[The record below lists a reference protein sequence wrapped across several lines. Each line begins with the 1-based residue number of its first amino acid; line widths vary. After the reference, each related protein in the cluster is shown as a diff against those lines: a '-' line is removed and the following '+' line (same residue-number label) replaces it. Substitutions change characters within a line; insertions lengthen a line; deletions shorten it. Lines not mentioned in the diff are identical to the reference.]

1 MRLSGSLAALAL
13 LVGLLLFPEQGRAQ
27 NAPTITGSNSL
38 SFPEN
43 TATTMVLATYTA
55 TDPEMDPLTPSLG
68 GVDAGDFTLTA
79 NSDDTGYELKF
90 MAAPDYELP
99 ADLGENNV
107 YEIIVKVADDET
119 PVMTTELPVTVSVT
133 NVNDAPMITTTVTTA
148 TSPENRIPPIV
159 DVDVV
164 DVDNDNITWTLDSTD
179 DGALFNISTIGVL
192 SFRNSPNFEM
202 PTDTGDTAMNNT
214 YVVTVRVTD
223 DGAGLLDDTHTIIVT
238 VTNVDEP
245 GTVTITGT
253 LSGGEELTA
262 AVTDIDGAV
271 SGLTWQWARGDSD
284 TGPFSD
290 IGTETSDN
298 RYTSVAA
305 DVDKYLQATAS
316 YTDPEGSGK
325 TATAVTGQIGA
336 GNSEPEF
343 SAETATRTLPENS
356 GAGVNVVGGTTA
368 ATDSDSGDTLTYT
381 LTGTDAG
388 SFDFDSSNGQ
398 LKTKTGVS
406 HNFNFEAT
414 KNSYS
419 VTVSVHDGKDAAGHT
434 DTTTIDDSIDVTI
447 NLTNEDEPG
456 TVTITGTLSGG
467 EELTAAVT
475 DIDGAVS
482 GLTWQ
487 WARGDSASGPFS
499 DIGTETSAD
508 YTSVAADVAKYL
520 QATASYTDPEGSGK
534 TATAVSSGA
543 LEASNSEPAFSA
555 ETAIRTL
562 PENSGAG
569 VNVVGG
575 TTAASDS
582 DNDTLIYSLSGTDAG
597 SFDFDSSNGQLKTKT
612 GVSHNFNF
620 EATKNSYSVTVS
632 VHDGKDA
639 AGNTDTTTI
648 DATITVTINLTNV
661 NEAPVITTDS
671 GTFAAFTVDENTETS
686 VVIKTYTATDVDAS
700 TTLTWSLEGNDAGG
714 FAITKNAQGHGE
726 LKFASVP
733 NFEMAADADTMND
746 YDIRVKVKDN
756 GIPGNRGASNQL
768 DHTVS
773 VTVEVEDVNE
783 APTITSG
790 PTAMSVPENS
800 TAVGAYTASDVD
812 DSDTQTWSVEPA
824 DDGGFFQINSS
835 GELSFKNAPDF
846 EMPADA
852 NGNNV
857 YDVTVKVTDSG
868 GLNGTEQV
876 AVTVMNVNEAPVF
889 DEDSSLTQQ
898 VDENTAVSVN
908 IEPYIAEDQD
918 ADTDFAWSLE
928 GDDSSQFT
936 IRDNS
941 NDWGVVRFLNSPN
954 YEAPTDMDKDNFYK
968 ITYKVQDNHT
978 PQMEATFDVI
988 IEVRDVNE
996 RPVVSGDNSPDF
1008 PEIEFDADDADLSPA
1023 DFEIGAYTAYDD
1035 DGHDVITWDVSGA
1048 DAEHFTIDSTSGV
1061 LSFSIRPDREKPV
1074 DMGSN
1079 NVYRVM
1085 VEADDGQGKSNS
1097 VGALTVIVT
1106 VDNVDETPEITTTGP
1121 TYATPSF
1128 DEIEYD
1134 ATTADLAVAG
1144 YAARDE
1150 EDETVT
1156 WSLGGSDAGDLT
1168 IDSGTGV
1175 LSFRNPPNFEEP
1187 TGTPATPGDDPDNSY
1202 EIVVKATDAAT
1213 EPDNTARNTREF
1225 GVTVTVKD
1233 IDETPEVTGPDD
1245 NPDFPETPYDSP
1257 TPTPDVATF
1266 SARDEEMQNITWSLG
1281 GDDGEDFTITK
1292 DPNSGAGVLT
1302 FNDPPDYEDPVDA
1315 HSLNTYDIIV
1325 QASDGTNTGTW
1336 NYAVTVTD
1344 VNERPEFT
1352 GAPETSFTLDEHDA
1366 NEVYTTPPLGS
1377 YSARDEEG
1385 GVTWSLMGADSDDFE
1400 ISGGV
1405 VTFANAPSFEA
1416 PTDFEGD
1423 NIYMFTV
1430 VATDVESG
1438 TSRLSASVEVTVTVL
1453 DIEEDGM
1460 ITVEN
1465 LIPQLGADCD
1475 RTNLSDPDD
1484 GCVVFTLT
1492 DPDGGVSFGGTDRW
1506 DLQIRPQGGTA
1517 PWASAQWGVPSI
1529 ATFVYAPHELHV
1541 DRELRAVAWY
1551 TDGRGSGKYAES
1563 EGTAPIAPDRLPNVP
1578 PVFHNA
1584 AYPSI
1589 PEGPAGRLLVTLVG
1603 NDRDRDTLTYGIVAG
1618 ERDAELFEVDP
1629 TSGQITVLEL
1639 DFERAGPGEPVRPL
1653 TFIATLHDGKRVD
1666 ADNNVVDDDT
1676 VDVTLLMTVTVDDV
1690 EEEGVVTLSDYEPSV
1705 DSTVEATLTDGDG
1718 RVQSA
1723 RWQWARSRDGSTTW
1737 VNISGATAESYTTV
1751 PSDEDFFL
1759 RARVTYSDNRSTGK
1773 SAEVVTSAP
1782 VPREN
1787 RRPLFPSSEDG
1798 QRTVPENTRA
1808 GLNVG
1813 PPVAAEDPERDRL
1826 TYSLG
1831 GRDATAFTIATRT
1844 GQIRTREELDFETQ
1858 PSYSVTVEVHDGRD
1872 RLGNTSTTI
1881 DDEQTVMIT
1890 IENVDE
1896 PGEVTLVTA
1905 TETIQ
1910 ARVEVTAEL
1919 EDDDIPTRPNW
1930 QWSRSPNGR
1939 TGWVNILNAT
1949 SATYTPTLEEDAGNY
1964 IRATATYTDGHG
1976 PNKTASAVSPRV
1988 GDPPPV
1994 NSAPAFPATENG
2006 QREAPEDT
2014 AAGQIFGDPV
2024 VANDLND
2031 DDLTYSLSGPD
2042 AASFEIDAN
2051 SGQLRLASNAQLDFE
2066 AKRTHRFTVQVTDGV
2081 DQNNDPDDV
2090 IDDTVDVVITVTD
2103 VNEAPVVT
2111 GETSPSFQENASAAV
2126 ATFTGVDPEGDPFLW
2141 SVDNGDFWISSGG
2154 QLNFR
2159 TPPSFEDQTS
2169 YRVTVEATD
2178 DGGLAATL
2186 AVSVSVT
2193 DMEEEGVVT
2202 VTPPRGWA
2210 GVATQFSADLT
2221 DDDGGEINITWRWA
2235 RSPNGRSGWVDIAGA
2250 TSSSY
2255 TAGADDD
2262 GYYLRATAFYED
2274 RRGSNKTAQ
2283 SAPTERIEDLRP
2295 ATNSAPA
2302 FDDDMV
2308 TRSIGQGTAAGRAIG
2323 APVTATDP
2331 DQGDILTYSL
2341 TGTDAE
2347 AFEIDA
2353 ATGQIRTKAVLDPQ
2367 VKRIYAVTVS
2377 VHDGFDAS
2385 HNPSDAEDDSTVVT
2399 ITVTEVS
2406 TPVFGG
2412 GGGGGGGGPSGPS
2425 PSVVDFKWTVKHDL
2439 EALDESNGMPTGLW
2453 GRDGTLWVAQN
2464 GDGANDGVYAYDLES
2479 GERLDERE
2487 FELDERNRAPRG
2499 IWSEGETAWV
2509 SDSGQDKLF
2518 AYDLAS
2524 GERLPD
2530 RDIEFDARNR
2540 DARAIWS
2547 DGANMWVLDG
2557 RRDALFAYDL
2567 ATGRFLAEYA
2577 LDSTNGDPRGLWSDG
2592 VAIWV
2597 SDHGDKRLFAYR
2609 LPMLPAAEED
2619 AQEEASALERVR
2631 DEEFGELT
2639 RASNNSPRGIWADGD
2654 VMYVADESDGRVYT
2668 YNIPDA
2674 IDARLASL
2682 TLSGV
2687 EFGEF
2692 DPSRTD
2698 YEGILGEGVTVTTVE
2713 VAAMQ
2718 RRTDV
2723 DIDPP
2728 DSDGEA
2734 DGHQVALEGVEEITV
2749 TVTSA
2754 DGSRRRVYRLRL
2766 GEEETVGPSTSCPRG
2781 DIAEGFSL
2789 VVYEGGTV
2797 EELVACAESR
2807 DVVALYALHQG
2818 IYISYILGAPDFV
2831 NAGFRELYADGV
2843 PPLTALIAGSNGP
2856 PSEDPVG
2863 DTGAPRSWPECL
2875 RGEITEGFSLV
2886 VYEGGSR
2893 ENLAA
2898 CAQSRGVTA
2907 LHALAGGEWMS
2918 YTLGAP
2924 EFVNRAFFELFPEG
2938 LPAITPLVAKGPVPA
2953 ADASQAGAASR

>member
-1 MRLSGSLAALAL
+1 M
-13 LVGLLLFPEQGRAQ
+13 
-27 NAPTITGSNSL
+27 
-38 SFPEN
+38 SF
-43 TATTMVLATYTA
+43 
-55 TDPEMDPLTPSLG
+55 
-68 GVDAGDFTLTA
+68 
-79 NSDDTGYELKF
+79 
-90 MAAPDYELP
+90 
-99 ADLGENNV
+99 
-107 YEIIVKVADDET
+107 
-119 PVMTTELPVTVSVT
+119 
-133 NVNDAPMITTTVTTA
+133 
-148 TSPENRIPPIV
+148 
-159 DVDVV
+159 
-164 DVDNDNITWTLDSTD
+164 
-179 DGALFNISTIGVL
+179 
-192 SFRNSPNFEM
+192 
-202 PTDTGDTAMNNT
+202 
-214 YVVTVRVTD
+214 
-223 DGAGLLDDTHTIIVT
+223 
-238 VTNVDEP
+238 
-245 GTVTITGT
+245 
-253 LSGGEELTA
+253 
-262 AVTDIDGAV
+262 
-271 SGLTWQWARGDSD
+271 
-284 TGPFSD
+284 
-290 IGTETSDN
+290 
-298 RYTSVAA
+298 
-305 DVDKYLQATAS
+305 
-316 YTDPEGSGK
+316 
-325 TATAVTGQIGA
+325 
-336 GNSEPEF
+336 
-343 SAETATRTLPENS
+343 
-356 GAGVNVVGGTTA
+356 
-368 ATDSDSGDTLTYT
+368 
-381 LTGTDAG
+381 
-388 SFDFDSSNGQ
+388 
-398 LKTKTGVS
+398 
-406 HNFNFEAT
+406 
-414 KNSYS
+414 
-419 VTVSVHDGKDAAGHT
+419 
-434 DTTTIDDSIDVTI
+434 
-447 NLTNEDEPG
+447 
-456 TVTITGTLSGG
+456 
-467 EELTAAVT
+467 
-475 DIDGAVS
+475 
-482 GLTWQ
+482 
-487 WARGDSASGPFS
+487 
-499 DIGTETSAD
+499 
-508 YTSVAADVAKYL
+508 
-520 QATASYTDPEGSGK
+520 
-534 TATAVSSGA
+534 
-543 LEASNSEPAFSA
+543 
-555 ETAIRTL
+555 
-562 PENSGAG
+562 
-569 VNVVGG
+569 
-575 TTAASDS
+575 
-582 DNDTLIYSLSGTDAG
+582 
-597 SFDFDSSNGQLKTKT
+597 
-612 GVSHNFNF
+612 
-620 EATKNSYSVTVS
+620 
-632 VHDGKDA
+632 
-639 AGNTDTTTI
+639 
-648 DATITVTINLTNV
+648 
-661 NEAPVITTDS
+661 
-671 GTFAAFTVDENTETS
+671 
-686 VVIKTYTATDVDAS
+686 
-700 TTLTWSLEGNDAGG
+700 
-714 FAITKNAQGHGE
+714 
-726 LKFASVP
+726 
-733 NFEMAADADTMND
+733 
-746 YDIRVKVKDN
+746 
-756 GIPGNRGASNQL
+756 
-768 DHTVS
+768 
-773 VTVEVEDVNE
+773 
-783 APTITSG
+783 
-790 PTAMSVPENS
+790 
-800 TAVGAYTASDVD
+800 
-812 DSDTQTWSVEPA
+812 
-824 DDGGFFQINSS
+824 
-835 GELSFKNAPDF
+835 
-846 EMPADA
+846 
-852 NGNNV
+852 
-857 YDVTVKVTDSG
+857 
-868 GLNGTEQV
+868 
-876 AVTVMNVNEAPVF
+876 
-889 DEDSSLTQQ
+889 
-898 VDENTAVSVN
+898 
-908 IEPYIAEDQD
+908 
-918 ADTDFAWSLE
+918 
-928 GDDSSQFT
+928 
-936 IRDNS
+936 
-941 NDWGVVRFLNSPN
+941 
-954 YEAPTDMDKDNFYK
+954 
-968 ITYKVQDNHT
+968 
-978 PQMEATFDVI
+978 

-1008 PEIEFDADDADLSPA
+1008 PEIEFDADDADLTPA

-1035 DGHDVITWDVSGA
+1035 DDHDVTWDVSGA

-1061 LSFSIRPDREKPV
+1061 LSFSIRPDREKPA
-1074 DMGSN
+1074 DGDSN
-1079 NVYRVM
+1079 NVYRVV

-1134 ATTADLAVAG
+1134 ATTADLAVAA

-1150 EDETVT
+1150 EGETVT
-1156 WSLGGSDAGDLT
+1156 WSLEGSDAGDLA

-1175 LSFRNPPNFEEP
+1175 LSFRNPPNFEDP
-1187 TGTPATPGDDPDNSY
+1187 KGTPATPGDDPDNTY
-1202 EIVVKATDAAT
+1202 EFVVKATDAAT
-1213 EPDNTARNTREF
+1213 EPDNPARNTREF

-1266 SARDEEMQNITWSLG
+1266 SADGRPRRGVAVVHRARHHLVAPPLG

-1292 DPNSGAGVLT
+1292 DPNSRCRRHRQLDVRQRAPA
-1302 FNDPPDYEDPVDA
+1302 PPSHERCFSRAISTSSPPEQLRGPRRRRLA
-1315 HSLNTYDIIV
+1315 QHLRHHR
-1325 QASDGTNTGTW
+1325 ASVRRARTPGPGTTPSPSPTSTNVPMSSSPW
-1336 NYAVTVTD
+1336 
-1344 VNERPEFT
+1344 
-1352 GAPETSFTLDEHDA
+1352 APTAEHPKRKTSFTLDEHDA

-1385 GVTWSLMGADSDDFE
+1385 GVTWSLMGADSGEFD

-1423 NIYMFTV
+1423 NVYTFTV
-1430 VATDVESG
+1430 VATDVLSG
-1438 TSRLSASVEVTVTVL
+1438 SSRLTASEDITVTVR
-1453 DIEEDGM
+1453 DVEEAGM
-1460 ITVEN
+1460 ITVNN
-1465 LIPQLGADCD
+1465 LNPALGADCD

-1492 DPDGGVSFGGTDRW
+1492 DPDGGVSFGGADRW

-1517 PWASAQWGVPSI
+1517 PWTSAQWGIPGI

-1589 PEGPAGRLLVTLVG
+1589 PEGPAGRLLITLVG

-1618 ERDAELFEVDP
+1618 EGDAELFEVDP
-1629 TSGQITVLEL
+1629 TSGQVTVLEL
-1639 DFERAGPGEPVRPL
+1639 DFERAGPGQPMRPL
-1653 TFIATLHDGKRVD
+1653 TFIATMHDGKRVD
-1666 ADNNVVDDDT
+1666 VDNNVVDDDT

-1690 EEEGVVTLSDYEPSV
+1690 EEEGVVTLSDYEPTV
-1705 DSTVEATLTDGDG
+1705 ASTVEATLTDGDG
-1718 RVQSA
+1718 RVRSDF
-1723 RWQWARSRDGSTTW
+1723 WQWARSRDGSTNW

-1751 PSDEDFFL
+1751 PSDEEFFL

-1782 VPREN
+1782 VPRQN

-1813 PPVAAEDPERDRL
+1813 APVAAVDPERDRL
-1826 TYSLG
+1826 TYSLSG
-1831 GRDATAFTIATRT
+1831 QDAAAFTIATRT
-1844 GQIRTREELDFETQ
+1844 GQIRTREDLDFETQ
-1858 PSYSVTVEVHDGRD
+1858 PIYSVTVEVHDGRD

-1910 ARVEVTAEL
+1910 ARVEVTAKL

-1939 TGWVNILNAT
+1939 TGWVNIAT
-1949 SATYTPTLEEDAGNY
+1949 SASYTPTLEADQGNY
-1964 IRATATYTDGHG
+1964 IRATATYDDGHG
-1976 PNKTASAVSPRV
+1976 PNKTANAVSPRV

-2024 VANDLND
+2024 VANDRND

-2178 DGGLAATL
+2178 DGGLSATL

-2210 GVATQFSADLT
+2210 DVATQFSADLT

-2255 TAGADDD
+2255 TAGAGDD
-2262 GYYLRATAFYED
+2262 GHYLRATAFYED

-2341 TGTDAE
+2341 RGPDADN
-2347 AFEIDA
+2347 FDIDPT
-2353 ATGQIRTKAVLDPQ
+2353 TGQIRTKDVLDSD
-2367 VKRIYAVTVS
+2367 VKDTYFVTVS
-2377 VHDGFDAS
+2377 VHDGFDDS
-2385 HNPSDAEDDSTVVT
+2385 YNLDTEIDDSVEVT
-2399 ITVTEVS
+2399 ITVTEVPS
-2406 TPVFGG
+2406 TIIGGGSSGG
-2412 GGGGGGGGPSGPS
+2412 GGGGGGGGGSSGPS
-2425 PSVVDFKWTVKHDL
+2425 PSVVDFEWNVKRDIEELHAGHDK
-2439 EALDESNGMPTGLW
+2439 PTGAW
-2453 GRDGTLWVAQN
+2453 SDGVTIWLAEN
-2464 GDGANDGVYAYDLES
+2464 GDGADDAIYAYDLDS
-2479 GERLDERE
+2479 GERLEERE
-2487 FELDERNRAPRG
+2487 FELDEKNRAPRG
-2499 IWSEGETAWV
+2499 IWSDGETLWIA
-2509 SDSGQDKLF
+2509 DSGQEKLF
-2518 AYDLAS
+2518 AHDLTT

-2530 RDIEFDARNR
+2530 ADIALAEDNR
-2540 DARAIWS
+2540 DARGIWS

-2597 SDHGDKRLFAYR
+2597 SDHGAKRLFAYR
-2609 LPMLPAAEED
+2609 LPNVPEEAADSGGESAED
-2619 AQEEASALERVR
+2619 AVRTLARVR
-2631 DEEFGELT
+2631 DEEFTLLT
-2639 RASNNSPRGIWADGD
+2639 RASNNSPRGIWSDGD
-2654 VMYVADESDGRVYT
+2654 VMYVADEADGRVYT

-2734 DGHQVALEGVEEITV
+2734 DGHQVALEGVEETHRHRHRHFG
-2749 TVTSA
+2749 

-2875 RGEITEGFSLV
+2875 RGEIAEGFSLV

-2918 YTLGAP
+2918 YILGAP